1 MKILRL
7 YYTDTEE
14 DIESIPCSR
23 ISSLLYTA
31 NLRCLSFSDED
42 CGGILELT
50 AKKGEEE
57 ILKKLEKDLVKFL
70 ADENTNKNIFNLSIT
85 LDEDEYVKELSWE
98 IVSTL

>member
-7 YYTDTEE
+7 YYADTE
-14 DIESIPCSR
+14 DIESISCFR
-23 ISSLLYTA
+23 IGSLLYTA
-31 NLRCLSFSDED
+31 NSRCLSFSDES
-42 CGGILELT
+42 CGDILELT

-70 ADENTNKNIFNLSIT
+70 SDENINENIFNLSIT